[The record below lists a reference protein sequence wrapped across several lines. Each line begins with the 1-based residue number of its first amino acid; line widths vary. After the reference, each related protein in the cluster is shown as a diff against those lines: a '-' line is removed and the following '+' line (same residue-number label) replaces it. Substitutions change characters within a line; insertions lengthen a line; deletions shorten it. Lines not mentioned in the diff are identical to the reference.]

1 MIVRVLLGWLACI
14 AFAHAGEG
22 PLPSA
27 LAGSR
32 DLRGIYRAALCSR
45 ADIAAE
51 VCARALRSYD
61 GEAPAARPPPAAAA
75 RYRLLFVPGFMASC
89 FPLIHSFEDAADAAR
104 KAGFAAE
111 MVPVGGRNGIAA
123 NAQIIANAIE
133 ALPADGRR
141 LVLIGHSKGA
151 NDILELLVTRPD
163 LAPRVEAVL
172 TVAGALQG
180 SPLAEDLHFA
190 YEYTLGVVPFPACER
205 GQGDPVADLKP
216 ATREQWWKTVGATL
230 RTPIYSLVTLPD
242 LDRLSP
248 GLVLAYTLLRRYTSD
263 NDGMLRVQD
272 QVAASGSLLGVVN
285 ADHLSVAIPYPGYWW
300 VFVFT
305 SSYFPR
311 PQAVLAALDV
321 ISAERR

>member
-1 MIVRVLLGWLACI
+1 MTARMLVAWLACI
-14 AFAHAGEG
+14 TLAHAGEG
-22 PLPSA
+22 PLPSG

-32 DLRGIYRAALCSR
+32 DLRGIYRAALCNR
-45 ADIAAE
+45 ADMTADL
-51 VCARALRSYD
+51 CANALRSYE
-61 GEAPAARPPPAAAA
+61 GETPAERPPPAAAE

-104 KAGFAAE
+104 KAGYAAE
-111 MVPVGGRNGIAA
+111 VVPVGGRNGIAA
-123 NAQIIANAIE
+123 NADIIARSIE

-151 NDILELLVTRPD
+151 NDILEVLGTRPD
-163 LAPRVEAVL
+163 LASRVDAVL

-190 YEYTLGVVPFPACER
+190 YEYTLGVLPLPSCEQ
-205 GQGDPVADLKP
+205 GQGDPVADLRP
-216 ATREQWWKTVGATL
+216 ATREQWWKTVGAAL

-248 GLVLAYTLLRRYTSD
+248 GLVMAYTLLSRYSSD
-263 NDGMLRVQD
+263 NDGMLRPQD
-272 QVAASGSLLGVVN
+272 QVASPGRLLGVVN
-285 ADHLSVAIPYPGYWW
+285 ADHLSVAIPFPGYWW

-305 SSYFPR
+305 ATSFPR

-321 ISAERR
+321 ISAERP